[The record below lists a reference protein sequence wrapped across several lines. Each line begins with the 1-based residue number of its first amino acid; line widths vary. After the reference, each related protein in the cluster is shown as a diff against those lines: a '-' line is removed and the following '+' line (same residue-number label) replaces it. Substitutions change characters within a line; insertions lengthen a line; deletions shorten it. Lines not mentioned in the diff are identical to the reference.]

1 MTNYPLEV
9 ERVLDR
15 WKEGLKV
22 QASVHVEMK
31 KRINEDAGL
40 PFTDKDKADQEECW
54 LDRYWVHFDDEAG
67 EWRLSD
73 GLGGWGTVLVYNP
86 EQGAW
91 FTDCSYTG
99 SRTDGPFEQSQAE
112 DLAELIWTG

>member
-1 MTNYPLEV
+1 MLTVNGLSSGYEGAQ
-9 ERVLDR
+9 VLHD
-15 WKEGLKV
+15 V
-22 QASVHVEMK
+22 S
-31 KRINEDAGL
+31 
-40 PFTDKDKADQEECW
+40 
-54 LDRYWVHFDDEAG
+54 FDDEAG

-86 EQGAW
+86 EQDAW